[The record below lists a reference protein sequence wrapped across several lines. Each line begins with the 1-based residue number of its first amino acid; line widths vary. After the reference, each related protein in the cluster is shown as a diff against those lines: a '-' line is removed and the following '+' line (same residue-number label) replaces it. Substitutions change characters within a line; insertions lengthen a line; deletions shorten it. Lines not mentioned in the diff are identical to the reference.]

1 MDLPELGAF
10 LRSRRDR
17 ITPEQVGIVP
27 GPRRRVPGLRRDE
40 VAMLAG
46 ASVEYYIE
54 LEQGS
59 KVQPSPQMLAAL
71 SRALRLTGDERNH
84 LYRLAGRPVPART
97 GDTHV
102 EPAMLALLDRLDDTP
117 ALIVSDLAE
126 SLVANDMARALLGER
141 RGLTW
146 PRTSQVYRWF
156 VEDESRDIHPPEDHA
171 RLSESLVA
179 DLRLAAGRRAPDDAR
194 LRELVELCTAASDE
208 FTRLWEERTVK
219 LRRVDAK
226 VFLHPSIGTLDLLC
240 HNLHTDDGSQHLLW
254 FTAREGTD
262 SGERLAL
269 LRVVGAQSM
278 TAGDAR

>member
-17 ITPEQVGIVP
+17 ITPDDVGIVP

-71 SRALRLTGDERNH
+71 ARALRLTKDERDH
-84 LYRLAGRPVPART
+84 LYRLAGRPVPSRE

-102 EPAMLALLDRLDDTP
+102 DPAMLALLDRLDDTP
-117 ALIVSDLAE
+117 ALIISDLAE
-126 SLVANDMARALLGER
+126 TLAANDLARALLGEQQDMP
-141 RGLTW
+141 W
-146 PRTSQVYRWF
+146 PRSSQIYRWF
-156 VEDESRDIHPPEDHA
+156 VELHHRARHPEQDFT

-179 DLRLAAGRRAPDDAR
+179 ELRMAAARRSPDDAR
-194 LRELVELCTAASDE
+194 LTELVALCTEASHE
-208 FTRLWEERTVK
+208 FTALWEERTVR
-219 LRRVDAK
+219 LRRADAK
-226 VFLHPSIGTLDLLC
+226 VFLHPAVGTMDLLC
-240 HNLHTDDGSQHLLW
+240 HNLYTDDGSQHLLW
-254 FTAREGTD
+254 FTAREGSD
-262 SGERLAL
+262 AADKLAL
-269 LRVVGAQSM
+269 LRVVGDEAMSS
-278 TAGDAR
+278 R